1 MNNYTTVEADPRGAA
16 SFLRAW
22 KAKLKEEERQ
32 KEEQREA
39 RQYRPDRYE
48 RDWFGRGTE
57 EVQERLGR
65 PSLWS
70 NPSIVG
76 KGFDY
81 ERLVGV
87 NIGSNHPVIDDVH
100 AYEGIVTSM
109 KTLDTG
115 ARIYQNPDMILEKGK
130 DYVDAFASNKFK
142 DGVKTKDGFEMP
154 LDQIRGFYLEI
165 GVRDNL
171 VLEQREALEKVQAY
185 GEEKG
190 VRVIIAEV
198 A

>member
-1 MNNYTTVEADPRGAA
+1 MSTTIEADPHGAA
-16 SFLRAW
+16 SYLRAW
-22 KAKLKEEERQ
+22 KEQQKEKERQ
-32 KEEQREA
+32 REEQQEA
-39 RQYRPDRYE
+39 RRYRPDHYE
-48 RDWFGRGTE
+48 RDWFGRGKE
-57 EVQERLGR
+57 EIQERLGR

-81 ERLVGV
+81 EHLVGV

-109 KTLDTG
+109 KTMDTQ
-115 ARIYQNPDMILEKGK
+115 ADMYQYTGSVYNKGK
-130 DYVDAFASNKFK
+130 EYVDEYDRFK
-142 DGVKTKDGFEMP
+142 GVDTIDGFQLP

-165 GVRDNL
+165 GVRNDL
-171 VLEQREALEKVQAY
+171 LPRQREELERLQSY
-185 GEEKG
+185 GGGKG

>member
-1 MNNYTTVEADPRGAA
+1 MNNYTTVEADPQGAA

-22 KAKLKEEERQ
+22 KEQQKEQQRQ

-39 RQYRPDRYE
+39 RRYRPDLYE

-65 PSLWS
+65 PSLWT
-70 NPSIVG
+70 NPSVVG
-76 KGFDY
+76 KGLDY
-81 ERLVGV
+81 EHLVGV
-87 NIGSNHPVIDDVH
+87 NIGGNQPVIDDIH
-100 AYEGIVTSM
+100 AHEGIVTSV
-109 KTLDTG
+109 KTMDTH
-115 ARIYQNPDMILEKGK
+115 AHMYQYPDEIFRRCRE
-130 DYVDAFASNKFK
+130 YVNEFESDKFK
-142 DGVKTKDGFEMP
+142 DGVTKEGYELP
-154 LDQIRGFYLEI
+154 RDQIRGFHLEI
-165 GVRDNL
+165 AIRDDL
-171 VLEQREALEKVQAY
+171 LPWQREELERSQAY

>member
-22 KAKLKEEERQ
+22 KARQQEERQ
-32 KEEQREA
+32 KEEQRES

-48 RDWFGRGTE
+48 QDWFGRGTE

-65 PSLWS
+65 PSLWT

-76 KGFDY
+76 KGWDY
-81 ERLVGV
+81 ELLVGV
-87 NIGSNHPVIDDVH
+87 NIGGNHSVIDDVH

-109 KTLDTG
+109 KTMDTQ
-115 ARIYQNPDMILEKGK
+115 APIYQYPNMVFDKGK
-130 DYVDAFASNKFK
+130 EYVDAYDRFR
-142 DGVKTKDGFEMP
+142 GVDTVDGFRLP
-154 LDQIRGFYLEI
+154 FDQIRGFYLEI

-171 VLEQREALEKVQAY
+171 LPGQREELEKVQAY